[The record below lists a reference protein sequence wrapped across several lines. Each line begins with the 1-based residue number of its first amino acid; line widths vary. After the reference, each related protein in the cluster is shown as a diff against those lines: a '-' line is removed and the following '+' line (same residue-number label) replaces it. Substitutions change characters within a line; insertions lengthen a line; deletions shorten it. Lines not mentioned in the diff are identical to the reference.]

1 MAATAISLAPA
12 KHGEALIDAHTPV
25 HAIVGFAAGIMGI
38 DPHVAM
44 MVFIGARI
52 VEASLKHGAGHAVF
66 GREEGQSLGNEM
78 TDLMFEVA
86 GLHYGESLRHRLLA
100 ETTPAAGLGRPLP
113 PYRSLF
119 TPGYPPTLN
128 GHLR

>member
-1 MAATAISLAPA
+1 MSAPAVSLAHEH
-12 KHGEALIDAHTPV
+12 HGEALIDAHTPL
-25 HAIVGFAAGIMGI
+25 HAIVGFTAGIMGI

-52 VEASLKHGAGHAVF
+52 VEASLKSGTKHAVF

-78 TDLMFEVA
+78 TDLMFEIA

-100 ETTPAAGLGRPLP
+100 EVPVSGLG
-113 PYRSLF
+113 YAQHNRSLF
-119 TPGYPPTLN
+119 APYPLTLN
-128 GHLR
+128 GYSR